1 MIIDPRRFLNLDP
14 RALLEPVGEWSRDA
28 LKTVLDQAASLGRAT
43 EKHVLDTARS
53 IEIPVIRVEQL
64 GKLPIETRDDIAERI
79 TKGHASLAAV
89 TCGAAGTVPIGGLF
103 LELVALAE
111 LNMVQVDHV
120 ARAYGF
126 DIGGPKKG
134 VLKELPFGG
143 SRTILLIP
151 ILAALEVRALER
163 DGKTETISDL
173 LDGTAKRSELQAL
186 STRLAYA
193 AAVALLKRTATKP
206 LRRFIPLAGGAIS
219 AWSSYKFTDAVGREA
234 KTYFRAL
241 ALGEV
246 IVRGKRIK

>member
-1 MIIDPRRFLNLDP
+1 MIIDPRRFLKLDP
-14 RALLEPVGEWSRDA
+14 RALLEPLGDWSRDA
-28 LKTVLDQAASLGRAT
+28 LKAVLDQASALGRAT

-53 IEIPVIRVEQL
+53 IEIPVVRVEQL
-64 GKLPIETRDDIAERI
+64 GKLPIETRDEIADRI

-103 LELVALAE
+103 LELAALAE

-134 VLKELPFGG
+134 VLKDLPLGG
-143 SRTILLIP
+143 NRTILLVP

-163 DGKTETISDL
+163 DGKTESIVDL
-173 LDGTAKRSELQAL
+173 LDGTAKRAELQAI

-193 AAVALLKRTATKP
+193 AAMGLLRRTATKP

-219 AWSSYKFTDAVGREA
+219 AWSSYRFTDAVGREA

-241 ALGEV
+241 ATGEV
-246 IVRGKRIK
+246 VVRGKSVK